1 MPKEPTVFYTKP
13 KKFLLIG
20 ICFLPIVVILCY
32 ANSPRSIEFILLLGF
47 FLYIGFQKPRPIF
60 ILQED
65 GLYWYPSAY
74 TNINPCCI
82 YIPWQAVCSVG
93 DYAPKDK
100 WFHNTKMTIP
110 LKIVSAQQLLNSHPD
125 KRARKRLK
133 RMLGRE
139 DTLWLDVRDFAS
151 ADKITPLINEYLENY
166 RQQHPQ

>member
-1 MPKEPTVFYTKP
+1 MCLLVGAIVFLFVRLP
-13 KKFLLIG
+13 RGIIFLVCAG
-20 ICFLPIVVILCY
+20 Y
-32 ANSPRSIEFILLLGF
+32 S
-47 FLYIGFQKPRPIF
+47 LYMGLQKPRPIF

-166 RQQHPQ
+166 REQHPQ